1 MLSDALLIIG
11 ALSLF
16 VERLVDRGLTLVW
29 PDNPDKKA
37 AAGGPYTRV
46 RPMLALVVGL
56 ILGLGIACGLN
67 LNLVSVNFAGI
78 RIEPWQGIILT
89 GLMIGGGQG
98 PTHEVIRWIE
108 EKKRKAEKDAG
119 ADGAAAPPR
128 TSRRR
133 RAIG

>member
-16 VERLVDRGLTLVW
+16 VERLVDRGLTMVW
-29 PDNPDKKA
+29 PDDPDKKA
-37 AAGGPYTRV
+37 SPGGPYARV
-46 RPMLALVVGL
+46 RPMLALVAGL
-56 ILGLGIACGLN
+56 ALGLGIATWLS
-67 LNLVSVNFAGI
+67 LDVASVIFAGI

-119 ADGAAAPPR
+119 AGGAPAANRSASP
-128 TSRRR
+128 TE
-133 RAIG
+133 